1 MINMKKLL
9 MIIIV
14 AVVLGGL
21 GYGIYDSVK
30 PKEKYEIKLWNNIY
44 NGDSIALFYEEESDL
59 RIEMLRALYNL
70 DKIDKGDDEIN
81 YILKVS
87 EAASK
92 VVTLDNVDDTKA
104 LNGYDIIRLI
114 GEKRIVSAKDMAII
128 VRDFITSVG
137 YDARIGEIRCSK
149 KDEDKYDIYYIVEYY
164 SDKYNKWIAV
174 DIVDGGYFTFENTPC
189 SGVELVEKGISQ
201 LKYIGKVSSE
211 EYFSDKKDLFKSYTI
226 MIDNTVDRVKS
237 NSVITYITSK
247 NEITLTYGDKA
258 LMPTI
263 YTENRELFTKAP
275 NAEGEVEDDKAYI
288 ILMKSEE
295 EGVERFVVGGFKNGK
310 IMDEYYVG
318 RSNGTFEKVNEY
330 FELELIKGKNM
341 ISISCDGVNEDARIE
356 ITYNQSINF
365 IKISI
370 KFYYELYYSNSSENR
385 Q

>member
-1 MINMKKLL
+1 MKKLL

-87 EAASK
+87 EVASK

-149 KDEDKYDIYYIVEYY
+149 KDEDKYDIYYIIEYY
-164 SDKYNKWIAV
+164 SNKYNKWIAV

-189 SGVELVEKGISQ
+189 SGVELVEKGVSQ

-275 NAEGEVEDDKAYI
+275 NSEGEVEDDKAYI
-288 ILMKSEE
+288 ILMKGEE
-295 EGVERFVVGGFKNGK
+295 EGVEKFVVGGFKNGK

-356 ITYNQSINF
+356 ITYN
-365 IKISI
+365 
-370 KFYYELYYSNSSENR
+370 
-385 Q
+385 

>member
-1 MINMKKLL
+1 MKKLL

-81 YILKVS
+81 YILKIA

-149 KDEDKYDIYYIVEYY
+149 KDADKYDIYYIVEYY

-189 SGVELVEKGISQ
+189 SGVELVEKGVSQ

-275 NAEGEVEDDKAYI
+275 NTEGEVEDDKAYI

-295 EGVERFVVGGFKNGK
+295 EGVEKFVVGGFKNGK

-356 ITYNQSINF
+356 IIYN
-365 IKISI
+365 
-370 KFYYELYYSNSSENR
+370 
-385 Q
+385 

>member
-1 MINMKKLL
+1 MKKLL

-87 EAASK
+87 EVASK

-164 SDKYNKWIAV
+164 SNKYNKWIAV

-189 SGVELVEKGISQ
+189 SGVELVERKKSE
-201 LKYIGKVSSE
+201 LRYIGNMSEE
-211 EYFSDKKDLFKSYTI
+211 EYFSNKKNLFKSYTI
-226 MIDNTVDRVKS
+226 MIDNTVDRIKS

-247 NEITLTYGDKA
+247 EEIALTYA
-258 LMPTI
+258 NESLMPTI
-263 YTENRELFTKAP
+263 YTENTALFTKSP
-275 NAEGEVEDDKAYI
+275 EVELVAEDDKAYI

-295 EGVERFVVGGFKNGK
+295 EGVERFVVGGFKDGS
-310 IMDEYYVG
+310 IISEYYVG
-318 RSNGTFEKVNEY
+318 RNDGSFEKVNEY
-330 FELELIKGKNM
+330 FEVELIKGENM
-341 ISISCDGVNEDARIE
+341 ISISCDGISEDARIE
-356 ITYNQSINF
+356 IIYN
-365 IKISI
+365 
-370 KFYYELYYSNSSENR
+370 
-385 Q
+385 

>member
-1 MINMKKLL
+1 MKKLL

-87 EAASK
+87 EVASK

-149 KDEDKYDIYYIVEYY
+149 KDEDKYDRYYIVEYY
-164 SDKYNKWIAV
+164 SNKYNKWIAV

-189 SGVELVEKGISQ
+189 SGVELVEKGVSQ

-275 NAEGEVEDDKAYI
+275 NSEGEVEDDKAYI

-295 EGVERFVVGGFKNGK
+295 EGVEKFVVGGFKNGK

-356 ITYNQSINF
+356 ITYN
-365 IKISI
+365 
-370 KFYYELYYSNSSENR
+370 
-385 Q
+385 

>member
-1 MINMKKLL
+1 MKKLL

-87 EAASK
+87 EVASK

-247 NEITLTYGDKA
+247 NEITLTYSDKA

-356 ITYNQSINF
+356 ITYN
-365 IKISI
+365 
-370 KFYYELYYSNSSENR
+370 
-385 Q
+385 

>member
-87 EAASK
+87 EVASK

-164 SDKYNKWIAV
+164 SNKYNKWIAV

-356 ITYNQSINF
+356 ITYN
-365 IKISI
+365 
-370 KFYYELYYSNSSENR
+370 
-385 Q
+385 

>member
-1 MINMKKLL
+1 MKKLL

-81 YILKVS
+81 YILKIA

-295 EGVERFVVGGFKNGK
+295 EGVEKFVVGGFKNGK

-356 ITYNQSINF
+356 ITYN
-365 IKISI
+365 
-370 KFYYELYYSNSSENR
+370 
-385 Q
+385 

>member
-1 MINMKKLL
+1 MKKLL

-81 YILKVS
+81 YILRVS
-87 EAASK
+87 EVASK

-164 SDKYNKWIAV
+164 SNKYNKWIAV

-356 ITYNQSINF
+356 ITYN
-365 IKISI
+365 
-370 KFYYELYYSNSSENR
+370 
-385 Q
+385 

>member
-1 MINMKKLL
+1 MKKLL

-81 YILKVS
+81 YILKIA

-275 NAEGEVEDDKAYI
+275 NSEGEVEDDKAYI

-295 EGVERFVVGGFKNGK
+295 EGVEKFVVGGFKNGK

-356 ITYNQSINF
+356 ITYN
-365 IKISI
+365 
-370 KFYYELYYSNSSENR
+370 
-385 Q
+385 

>member
-1 MINMKKLL
+1 MKKLL

-87 EAASK
+87 EVASK

-164 SDKYNKWIAV
+164 SNKYNKWIAV

-189 SGVELVEKGISQ
+189 SGVELVEKGVSQ

-295 EGVERFVVGGFKNGK
+295 EGVEKFVVGGFKNGK

-356 ITYNQSINF
+356 ITYN
-365 IKISI
+365 
-370 KFYYELYYSNSSENR
+370 
-385 Q
+385 